1 MFVLTAKSQAVLLI
15 FCICIAVLILIACY
29 NSVKREYEKYG
40 LDEEEY
46 LPNGKCGALNLKQ
59 FKTVIIIAA
68 IIIGICGTFFTVCVA
83 NNFTNETKRNLVV
96 NGYEERLFKNA
107 YGDYFGTYDY
117 DKLTDEEKSLIS
129 EYHDSEYDDFDEF
142 IKNKYDENK
151 Q

>member
-1 MFVLTAKSQAVLLI
+1 M
-15 FCICIAVLILIACY
+15 
-29 NSVKREYEKYG
+29 
-40 LDEEEY
+40 
-46 LPNGKCGALNLKQ
+46 
-59 FKTVIIIAA
+59 
-68 IIIGICGTFFTVCVA
+68 A